1 MEPWTGEPCFLN
13 QNSYKLRNPGTE
25 PWTDGVHLICKSELL
40 WTLKFE
46 DRTAG
51 MEPWTDGA
59 PLVFTSELLKASY
72 SGMSLGLMGRP

>member
-1 MEPWTGEPCFLN
+1 M
-13 QNSYKLRNPGTE
+13 E
-25 PWTDGVHLICKSELL
+25 PWTDGVPL
-40 WTLKFE
+40 TLKFE

-72 SGMSLGLMGRP
+72 SGDGALD